1 MLVNPGKPLLPLEN
15 DPEQSSNDPEGTK
28 NGRPGFGPGHE
39 RPPLDLRLASEA
51 DLENP
56 RLADFFMEGPLAR
69 GFDGLPLRRAIRER
83 TVSDKR
89 LLTKSPWI
97 EGHRVTGIGAPQQW
111 QARLA
116 P

>member
-15 DPEQSSNDPEGTK
+15 DPEQSSNDPEATK

-39 RPPLDLRLASEA
+39 RPPLGLRLASEA

-83 TVSDKR
+83 TVSD
-89 LLTKSPWI
+89 
-97 EGHRVTGIGAPQQW
+97 
-111 QARLA
+111 
-116 P
+116 